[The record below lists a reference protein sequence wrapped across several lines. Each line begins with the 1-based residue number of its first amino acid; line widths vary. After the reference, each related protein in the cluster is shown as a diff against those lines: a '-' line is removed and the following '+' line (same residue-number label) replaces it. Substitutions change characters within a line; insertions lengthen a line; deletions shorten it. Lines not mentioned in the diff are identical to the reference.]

1 MSLTRDQHIPNSIDR
16 VNKYILIYIF
26 HFYPIC
32 LVFFSSLPRI
42 LEFLFGLKFP
52 FGNIFLFTLFYV
64 VTKCTQNKIP
74 A

>member
-1 MSLTRDQHIPNSIDR
+1 MYKLNPTKKAYLFSLYLFSLSFSI
-16 VNKYILIYIF
+16 L
-26 HFYPIC
+26 
-32 LVFFSSLPRI
+32 SSLSRI
-42 LEFLFGLKFP
+42 LEFLLGLKFP